1 MPATLTALDADQQSF
16 LNRLREVWRFR
27 EVIKNFVAQDLKVKY
42 RRSAL
47 GFFWSL
53 LNPLLQMTVISLV
66 FAQLFRATQNFALYL
81 LSGILP
87 WSFFASSIEG
97 CAMSVVNAE
106 NMLRRQYFPKLIF
119 PLSFVLQNLVTF
131 VLSLTVLLLTIG
143 PIVGLKFTLA
153 LAVLPL
159 SFICIVCVAIGLGAM
174 AAVITVYFR
183 DMQHLI
189 SVFLSAWF
197 YLTPVIY
204 PLEQIPARYQYVFK
218 LNPMFGIIELFHRP
232 IYYGMMPTGLELTSA
247 LLTAAVSLLVGL
259 TVFWRYEDT
268 LIFAL

>member
-1 MPATLTALDADQQSF
+1 MGPAGRISELWQ
-16 LNRLREVWRFR
+16 FR

-66 FAQLFRATQNFALYL
+66 FSLLFPMKHFALYV
-81 LSGILP
+81 LSGVLP
-87 WSFFASSIEG
+87 WSFFATSIDG
-97 CAMSVVNAE
+97 CAMSVVHAE
-106 NMLRRQYFPKLIF
+106 NMLRRQYFPKLTF

-143 PIVGLKFTLA
+143 PVVGLKFTPA
-153 LAVLPL
+153 LLVLPF
-159 SFICIVCVAIGLGAM
+159 SFICIVCVAIGLGTI
-174 AAVITVYFR
+174 AAVVTVYFR

-204 PLEQIPARYQYVFK
+204 PLEQIPARFQYIFK
-218 LNPMFGIIELFHRP
+218 LNPMFAIVELFHRP
-232 IYYGMMPTGLELTSA
+232 IYYGTMPTNLELTSA
-247 LLTAAVSLLVGL
+247 LITTAVSLAVGL
-259 TVFWRYEDT
+259 AVFWRYEDT